1 MHQFFSSNNLNPQFD
16 GSDELFDFD
25 VLQENDYCQIPGA
38 LNCTYAINN
47 LANRNLENP
56 VGTTLGAYASQAFND
71 NYAWVSTALS
81 GQGTNNFIRTDR
93 FAGSANYVP
102 EGQSLWYQVFK
113 PSGKVDLFVQLF

>member
-1 MHQFFSSNNLNPQFD
+1 MPQFFSSNYLNPQFD

-93 FAGSANYVP
+93 FAGSAITFQKV
-102 EGQSLWYQVFK
+102 SLFGIKYLNLLEKESAF
-113 PSGKVDLFVQLF
+113 LFN